1 MVCIKQPNVIMNTV
15 YQSVATGTGMDTGMN
30 MLLRRQEKIGK
41 IPVGTIHT
49 GTVRYVTSACHA
61 SKLKNKP

>member
-41 IPVGTIHT
+41 IPVGTIYIP
-49 GTVRYVTSACHA
+49 YVTSACHA